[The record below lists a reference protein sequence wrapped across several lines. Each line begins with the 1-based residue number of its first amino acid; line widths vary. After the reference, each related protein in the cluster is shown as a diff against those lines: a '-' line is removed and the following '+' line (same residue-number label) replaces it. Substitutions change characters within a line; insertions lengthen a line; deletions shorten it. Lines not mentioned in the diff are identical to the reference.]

1 MHGGL
6 LVALRVLSQCQTLWD
21 VVHSSRALKPCSFEV
36 CLCVLTVYGAPIR
49 SSHPVLRVI
58 FYIWGWLRGFM
69 QRIGEQDGKTLRIVF
84 FESRSLFFW
93 LQVTRLGVMCSGVP
107 PGQS

>member
-1 MHGGL
+1 
-6 LVALRVLSQCQTLWD
+6 
-21 VVHSSRALKPCSFEV
+21 
-36 CLCVLTVYGAPIR
+36 
-49 SSHPVLRVI
+49 
-58 FYIWGWLRGFM
+58 M

-84 FESRSLFFW
+84 FESQSLFFW